1 MMNFSRLVRFTLIFS
16 FLAFAGGV
24 FAADEHGPAIPEQT
38 RRDLLAARDNAWRS
52 FFGENAAAAVEKALG
67 PEVIAIQ
74 ESDVAWDNRTHLIA
88 MAGAME
94 KQKVKLSRLEFPR
107 TEIQLFRDT
116 AILYYTYIMEQS
128 AHGKSSLEAGRGT
141 EVFVHRDGHWVDVGW
156 HLDSGPFARE
166 NGQWIRK
173 GDPLPSATNADS

>member
-1 MMNFSRLVRFTLIFS
+1 MNSHRLVRLALIFS
-16 FLAFAGGV
+16 FITFASGLV
-24 FAADEHGPAIPEQT
+24 AADERGASIPEQT
-38 RRDLLAARDNAWRS
+38 RRDLLAARENAWRS
-52 FFGENAAAAVEKALG
+52 FFGQNAGAEVEKALG

-94 KQKVKLSRLEFPR
+94 KTGNQITPPR
-107 TEIQLFRDT
+107 VRRSSFGET
-116 AILYYTYIMEQS
+116 AILYYTYLMEHS
-128 AHGKSSLEAGRGT
+128 VAGKSSVEAGRGT
-141 EVFVHRDGHWVDVGW
+141 EIFVRRDGHWVDVGW

-173 GDPLPSATNADS
+173 GEALPPATNASS